1 MKKRRMSKIGLRISL
16 AIFVVELF
24 VFITLFVFI
33 SNGTSATTEESAV
46 NNMKV
51 VALDRSEIIKN
62 YVQTAESSLSG
73 YLKAGQIYDMLK
85 DTSDAAAQAKAQKYT
100 EEYGKDLSNLE
111 GIYAS
116 TWGTEILAHTNAKV
130 VGQVTRPDEA
140 KRKQLHDAMLAV
152 EGVYN
157 TGIIISPAS
166 GEQIISMYQAVKDE
180 NGNPIGLGGI
190 GIFTSGLVEK
200 LNSLPLEGMEH
211 AQYYLVNM
219 ATGEYIFHPD
229 TEKITTFA
237 EEKFVA
243 DIINK
248 VKNEGKGYDSLRYV
262 EGEKEYIAAYN
273 SISDHDWVF
282 IVADATDEVFFD
294 VAAMK
299 NNMSLLFLIFIMG
312 LSVLA
317 YTIIAVSIRP
327 ISNIED
333 TIVELGQLKLDAAEN
348 VKQYTKRK
356 DEVGHIAVAVE
367 SLCNALKNASGDVAR
382 ILGEMANENFSVDVE
397 QNKKYY
403 FGDFEVIAEKL
414 HVIKTN
420 LVNVMEEIY
429 MAADQVDAGSVQ
441 VASGAQLLSQG
452 ALEQSAAI
460 DEIVYNIRDIEDKV
474 RNNSNNCADASELM
488 EKTAGYLADVD
499 DKMQRLTGAMSN
511 IDEASG
517 KIKNIIKTIEDI
529 AFQTNILALNAAVEA
544 ARAGEA
550 GKGFAVVADEVRN
563 LAAKSAEAVN
573 MTAELVNRSV
583 EAVQE
588 GTEIT
593 EQTAVAMNALE
604 DSANAVKGIVDQIA
618 SASAGQAEMV
628 SRVNGD
634 IVQISNVIQSN
645 SATAQQSAAS
655 SEELSGQS
663 GMLKALI
670 SRFRLR

>member
-24 VFITLFVFI
+24 VFIMLFSFI
-33 SNGTSATTEESAV
+33 SNGTSSTTEESAV

-73 YLKAGQIYDMLK
+73 YLKASQIYDLLE
-85 DTSDAAAQAKAQKYT
+85 DTSDAAAKAKAQKYT
-100 EEYGKDLSNLE
+100 EEYSKDLSNLE

-116 TWGTEILAHTNAKV
+116 TWGTEILVHTNVKV
-130 VGQVTRPDEA
+130 SGQVTRPDEA

-152 EGVYN
+152 DGVYN

-190 GIFTSGLVEK
+190 GIFTSGLVTK
-200 LNSLPLEGMEH
+200 LNELPLEGMEH

-229 TEKITTFA
+229 TEKITTIA
-237 EEKFVA
+237 EEQFVA

-248 VKNEGKGYDSLRYV
+248 VKNEGKDYDSLRYV

-273 SISDHDWVF
+273 SITDHDWVF
-282 IVADATDEVFFD
+282 IVADETDEVFSD
-294 VAAMK
+294 VASMK

-312 LSVLA
+312 LSIIA
-317 YTIIAVSIRP
+317 YIIIAVSIRP
-327 ISNIED
+327 ISEIED
-333 TIVELGQLKLDAAEN
+333 TIIELGQLKLDAAKN
-348 VKQYTKRK
+348 VKKYVKRK
-356 DEVGHIAVAVE
+356 DEVGHIATAVE
-367 SLCNALKNASGDVAR
+367 SLCTTLKNASDDVAR

-403 FGDFEVIAEKL
+403 IGDFEVISEKL
-414 HVIKTN
+414 QVIKNN
-420 LVNVMEEIY
+420 LVTVMEEIY

-452 ALEQSAAI
+452 AMEQSAAI

-474 RNNSNNCADASELM
+474 RNNSDNCADASSLM
-488 EKTAGYLADVD
+488 EKTAGYLADVN
-499 DKMQRLTGAMSN
+499 DKMQRLTGAMGN

-573 MTAELVNRSV
+573 LTAELVNRSV
-583 EAVQE
+583 DAVQE

-604 DSANAVKGIVDQIA
+604 ESAGAVQHIVDEIA

>member
-16 AIFVVELF
+16 AIFAAELF
-24 VFITLFVFI
+24 VFIMLFTFI
-33 SNGTSATTEESAV
+33 SNGTTDTTEESAV

-73 YLKAGQIYDMLK
+73 YLKAGQIYDMLVN
-85 DTSDAAAQAKAQKYT
+85 TSDAAAKAKAQKYT
-100 EEYGKDLSNLE
+100 EDYGKDLSNLE

-116 TWGTEILAHTNAKV
+116 TWGTEILVHTNPKV
-130 VGQVTRPDEA
+130 AGQVTRPDEA

-152 EGVYN
+152 DGVYN

-190 GIFTSGLVEK
+190 GIFTSGLVAK
-200 LNSLPLEGMEH
+200 LNELPIEGVKN

-229 TEKITTFA
+229 TEKITTIA
-237 EEKFVA
+237 EEQFVK

-248 VKNEGKGYDSLRYV
+248 VKNEANGYDSLRYT

-282 IVADATDEVFFD
+282 ILTDETDEVFAD

-312 LSVLA
+312 LSLLA

-327 ISNIED
+327 ISKIED
-333 TIVELGQLKLDAAEN
+333 TIIELGQLKLDAAEN
-348 VKQYTKRK
+348 IKQYTKRK

-367 SLCNALKNASGDVAR
+367 ALCNALKNASGDVAR

-420 LVNVMEEIY
+420 LVTVMEEIY

-452 ALEQSAAI
+452 AIEQSAAI

-474 RNNSNNCADASELM
+474 RNNSDNCADASSLM
-488 EKTAGYLADVD
+488 EKTAGYLADVN
-499 DKMQRLTGAMSN
+499 DKMQRLTGAMGN

-583 EAVQE
+583 DAVQE

-604 DSANAVKGIVDQIA
+604 DSANTVKGIVDQIA

-628 SRVNGD
+628 SRVNTD

-655 SEELSGQS
+655 SEELSGQA
-663 GMLKALI
+663 GMLKSLI

>member
-1 MKKRRMSKIGLRISL
+1 MRKRRMSKIGLRISL

-24 VFITLFVFI
+24 VFIMLFSFI
-33 SNGTSATTEESAV
+33 SNGTSSTTEESAV

-73 YLKAGQIYDMLK
+73 YLKAGQIYDMLE
-85 DTSDAAAQAKAQKYT
+85 DTSDAAAKAKAQKYT

-116 TWGTEILAHTNAKV
+116 TWGTEILVHTNPKV
-130 VGQVTRPDEA
+130 AGQVTRPDEA

-152 EGVYN
+152 DGVYN

-200 LNSLPLEGMEH
+200 LNELPLEGMKH

-229 TEKITTFA
+229 AEKIATIA
-237 EEKFVA
+237 EEQFVK
-243 DIINK
+243 DIIDR
-248 VKNEGKGYDSLRYV
+248 VKNKAKGYDSLRYT

-282 IVADATDEVFFD
+282 ILTDATDEVFAD
-294 VAAMK
+294 VATMK
-299 NNMSLLFLIFIMG
+299 NNMSFLFLIFIMG

-327 ISNIED
+327 ISKIED
-333 TIVELGQLKLDAAEN
+333 TIVELGRLNLDAAKNIE
-348 VKQYTKRK
+348 QYTKRK

-367 SLCNALKNASGDVAR
+367 SLCGTLKNASDDVAR

-397 QNKKYY
+397 QNKQYY
-403 FGDFEVIAEKL
+403 IGDFAVIAEKL
-414 HVIKTN
+414 HVIKNN
-420 LVNVMEEIY
+420 LVTVMEEIY

-452 ALEQSAAI
+452 AMEQSAAI

-499 DKMQRLTGAMSN
+499 EKMQRLTEAMGN

-573 MTAELVNRSV
+573 LTAELVNRSV

-593 EQTAVAMNALE
+593 EQTAVAMNALG
-604 DSANAVKGIVDQIA
+604 DSANTVKGIVDQIA
-618 SASAGQAEMV
+618 LASGGQAEMV
-628 SRVNGD
+628 SRVNSD
-634 IVQISNVIQSN
+634 VVQISNVIQSN
-645 SATAQQSAAS
+645 SSTAQQSAAS
-655 SEELSGQS
+655 SEELSGQA

>member
-1 MKKRRMSKIGLRISL
+1 MRKRRMSKIGLRISL

-24 VFITLFVFI
+24 VFIMLFSFI
-33 SNGTSATTEESAV
+33 SNGTSSTTEESAV

-73 YLKAGQIYDMLK
+73 YLKAGQIYDMLE
-85 DTSDAAAQAKAQKYT
+85 DTSDVAAKAKAQKYT

-116 TWGTEILAHTNAKV
+116 TWETEILVHTNPKV
-130 VGQVTRPDEA
+130 AGQVTRPDEA

-152 EGVYN
+152 DGVYN

-200 LNSLPLEGMEH
+200 LNELPLEGMKH

-229 TEKITTFA
+229 SEKIATIA
-237 EEKFVA
+237 EEQFVK
-243 DIINK
+243 DIIDR
-248 VKNEGKGYDSLRYV
+248 VKNKAKGYDSLRYT

-273 SISDHDWVF
+273 SISDQDWVF
-282 IVADATDEVFFD
+282 ILTDATDEVFAD

-299 NNMSLLFLIFIMG
+299 NNMSFLFLIFIMG

-327 ISNIED
+327 ISKIED
-333 TIVELGQLKLDAAEN
+333 TIVELGRLNLDAAKNIE
-348 VKQYTKRK
+348 QYTKRK

-367 SLCNALKNASGDVAR
+367 SLCGTLKNASDDVAR

-397 QNKKYY
+397 QNKQYY
-403 FGDFEVIAEKL
+403 IGDFAVIAEKL
-414 HVIKTN
+414 HVIKNN
-420 LVNVMEEIY
+420 LVTVMEEIY

-452 ALEQSAAI
+452 AMEQSAAI
-460 DEIVYNIRDIEDKV
+460 DEIVYNIRDIEEKV

-488 EKTAGYLADVD
+488 KKTAGYLADVD
-499 DKMQRLTGAMSN
+499 EKMQRLTGAMGN

-573 MTAELVNRSV
+573 LTAELVNRSV

-593 EQTAVAMNALE
+593 EQTAVAMNALG
-604 DSANAVKGIVDQIA
+604 DSANTVKGIVDQIA
-618 SASAGQAEMV
+618 LASGGQAEMV
-628 SRVNGD
+628 SRVNSD

-645 SATAQQSAAS
+645 SSTAQQSAAS
-655 SEELSGQS
+655 SEELSGQA

>member
-1 MKKRRMSKIGLRISL
+1 MKKRRMSKIGLRISI
-16 AIFVVELF
+16 AIFVAELF
-24 VFITLFVFI
+24 VFIMLFNFI
-33 SNGTSATTEESAV
+33 SNGIGSSTEETAV

-51 VALDRSEIIKN
+51 VTLDRSEIIKN
-62 YVQTAESSLSG
+62 YVQTAEASLSG
-73 YLKAGQIYDMLK
+73 YLKAGQIYDMLE
-85 DTSDAAAQAKAQKYT
+85 DLSDAEAQATAQKYT
-100 EEYGKDLSNLE
+100 ESYGKDLSNLE

-116 TWGTEILAHTNAKV
+116 TWGTEILVHTNPKV
-130 VGQVTRPDEA
+130 VGQVTRPDETR
-140 KRKQLHDAMLAV
+140 RKELHDAMLAAD
-152 EGVYN
+152 GVYN

-190 GIFTSGLVEK
+190 GIFTSGLVAK
-200 LNSLPLEGMEH
+200 LNELPIEGMKH

-219 ATGEYIFHPD
+219 ASGEYIFHPD
-229 TEKITTFA
+229 TEKITTVA
-237 EEKFVA
+237 EEQFVK
-243 DIINK
+243 DIIGK
-248 VKNEGKGYDSLRYV
+248 VKNEAKTYDSLRYV
-262 EGEKEYIAAYN
+262 EGDKEYIAAYN

-282 IVADATDEVFFD
+282 ILADETDEVF
-294 VAAMK
+294 ASIAETK

-312 LSVLA
+312 LSLLA

-327 ISNIED
+327 ITKIED
-333 TIVELGQLKLDAAEN
+333 TIAELGQLKLDAAEN
-348 VKQYTKRK
+348 VKQYTKRR

-367 SLCNALKNASGDVAR
+367 SLCNTLKNASDDVAR
-382 ILGEMANENFSVDVE
+382 ILSEMANENFSVDVE

-403 FGDFEVIAEKL
+403 IGDFAVISEKL
-414 HVIKTN
+414 QVIKTN
-420 LVNVMEEIY
+420 LVTVMEEIY

-452 ALEQSAAI
+452 AIEQNAAI

-474 RNNSNNCADASELM
+474 RNNSNNCADASGLM
-488 EKTAGYLADVD
+488 EKTAGYLADVN
-499 DKMQRLTGAMSN
+499 DKMQRLTGAMGN

-573 MTAELVNRSV
+573 LTAELVNHSV
-583 EAVQE
+583 DAVQE
-588 GTEIT
+588 GMEIT
-593 EQTAVAMNALE
+593 GQTAVAMNALE
-604 DSANAVKGIVDQIA
+604 DSANSVKGIVDQIA

-628 SRVNGD
+628 GRVNSD

-655 SEELSGQS
+655 SEELSGQA
-663 GMLKALI
+663 GMLKSLI

>member
-1 MKKRRMSKIGLRISL
+1 MRKRRMSKIGLRISL

-24 VFITLFVFI
+24 VFIMLFSFI
-33 SNGTSATTEESAV
+33 SNGTSSTTEESAV

-73 YLKAGQIYDMLK
+73 YLKAGQIYDMLE
-85 DTSDAAAQAKAQKYT
+85 DTSDATAKAKAQKYT

-116 TWGTEILAHTNAKV
+116 TWETEILVHTNPKV
-130 VGQVTRPDEA
+130 AGQVTRPDET

-152 EGVYN
+152 DGVYN

-190 GIFTSGLVEK
+190 GIFTSGLVQK
-200 LNSLPLEGMEH
+200 LNELPLEGMEQ

-219 ATGEYIFHPD
+219 ATDEYIFHPE
-229 TEKITTFA
+229 TEKIATIA
-237 EEKFVA
+237 EEQFVK

-248 VKNEGKGYDSLRYV
+248 VKNEAKGYDSLRYT

-282 IVADATDEVFFD
+282 ILTDATDEVFAD
-294 VAAMK
+294 VATMK
-299 NNMSLLFLIFIMG
+299 NNMSFLFLIFIMG

-327 ISNIED
+327 ISEIED
-333 TIVELGQLKLDAAEN
+333 TIVELGQLKLDAAKN
-348 VKQYTKRK
+348 VKKYVKRR
-356 DEVGHIAVAVE
+356 DEVGHIATAVE
-367 SLCNALKNASGDVAR
+367 SLCNTLKNASDDVAR

-403 FGDFEVIAEKL
+403 IGDFEVISEKL
-414 HVIKTN
+414 QVIKNN
-420 LVNVMEEIY
+420 LVTVMEEIY

-452 ALEQSAAI
+452 AMEQSAAI

-488 EKTAGYLADVD
+488 EKTAGYLAEVN
-499 DKMQRLTGAMSN
+499 DKMQRLTGAMGN

-573 MTAELVNRSV
+573 LTAELVNRSV

-593 EQTAVAMNALE
+593 EQTAVAMSALE
-604 DSANAVKGIVDQIA
+604 ESAGAVQHIVDEIA
-618 SASAGQAEMV
+618 SASGGQAEMV
-628 SRVNGD
+628 SRVNSD
-634 IVQISNVIQSN
+634 VVQISNVIQSN

-655 SEELSGQS
+655 SEELSGQA

>member
-16 AIFVVELF
+16 AIFVAELF
-24 VFITLFVFI
+24 VFIMLFTFI
-33 SNGTSATTEESAV
+33 SNGTSSTTEESAV

-73 YLKAGQIYDMLK
+73 YLKAGQIYDLLE
-85 DTSDAAAQAKAQKYT
+85 DTSNVAAKEEAQKYT
-100 EEYGKDLSNLE
+100 EKYSKDLSNLE

-116 TWGTEILAHTNAKV
+116 TWGTEILVHTNAKV
-130 VGQVTRPDEA
+130 SGQVTRPDEA

-152 EGVYN
+152 DGVYN

-190 GIFTSGLVEK
+190 GIFTSGLVAK
-200 LNSLPLEGMEH
+200 LNELPIEGVKN

-229 TEKITTFA
+229 TEKITTIA
-237 EEKFVA
+237 EEQFVK

-248 VKNEGKGYDSLRYV
+248 VKNEAKEYDSLRYT

-282 IVADATDEVFFD
+282 ILTDETDEVFAD
-294 VAAMK
+294 VASMK

-327 ISNIED
+327 ISKVED
-333 TIVELGQLKLDAAEN
+333 TIIELGQLKLDAAEN
-348 VKQYTKRK
+348 IKQYTKRK
-356 DEVGHIAVAVE
+356 DEVGHIATAVE
-367 SLCNALKNASGDVAR
+367 ALCNALKNASGDVAR

-420 LVNVMEEIY
+420 LVTVMEEIY

-452 ALEQSAAI
+452 AMEQSAAI
-460 DEIVYNIRDIEDKV
+460 DEIVYNIKDIEDKV
-474 RNNSNNCADASELM
+474 RNNSNNCADASSLM
-488 EKTAGYLADVD
+488 EKTAGYLADVN
-499 DKMQRLTGAMSN
+499 DKMQRLTGAMGN

-573 MTAELVNRSV
+573 LTAELVNRSV
-583 EAVQE
+583 DAVQE

-604 DSANAVKGIVDQIA
+604 ESAGAVQHIVDEIA

>member
-1 MKKRRMSKIGLRISL
+1 
-16 AIFVVELF
+16 
-24 VFITLFVFI
+24 
-33 SNGTSATTEESAV
+33 
-46 NNMKV
+46 
-51 VALDRSEIIKN
+51 
-62 YVQTAESSLSG
+62 
-73 YLKAGQIYDMLK
+73 
-85 DTSDAAAQAKAQKYT
+85 
-100 EEYGKDLSNLE
+100 
-111 GIYAS
+111 
-116 TWGTEILAHTNAKV
+116 
-130 VGQVTRPDEA
+130 
-140 KRKQLHDAMLAV
+140 
-152 EGVYN
+152 
-157 TGIIISPAS
+157 
-166 GEQIISMYQAVKDE
+166 
-180 NGNPIGLGGI
+180 
-190 GIFTSGLVEK
+190 
-200 LNSLPLEGMEH
+200 
-211 AQYYLVNM
+211 M

-229 TEKITTFA
+229 TEKITTIA
-237 EEKFVA
+237 EEQFVK

-248 VKNEGKGYDSLRYV
+248 VKNEAKVYDSLRYT

-282 IVADATDEVFFD
+282 ILTDATDEVFAD

-299 NNMSLLFLIFIMG
+299 NNMSFLFLIFIMG

-327 ISNIED
+327 ISEIED
-333 TIVELGQLKLDAAEN
+333 TIIELGQLKLDAAEN
-348 VKQYTKRK
+348 IKRYTKRR

-367 SLCNALKNASGDVAR
+367 SLCDTLKNASDDVAR

-397 QNKKYY
+397 QNKQYY
-403 FGDFEVIAEKL
+403 IGDFEVIAEKL

-420 LVNVMEEIY
+420 LVTVMEEIY

-452 ALEQSAAI
+452 AIEQSAAI

-474 RNNSNNCADASELM
+474 RNNSDNCADASSLM
-488 EKTAGYLADVD
+488 EKTAGYLADVN

-573 MTAELVNRSV
+573 LTAELVNRSV
-583 EAVQE
+583 DAVQE

-604 DSANAVKGIVDQIA
+604 DSANTVKGIVDQIA

>member
-24 VFITLFVFI
+24 VFIMLFSFI

-51 VALDRSEIIKN
+51 IALDRSEIIKN

-73 YLKAGQIYDMLK
+73 YLKAGQIYDMLENL
-85 DTSDAAAQAKAQKYT
+85 SDAEAKAEAQKYT
-100 EEYGKDLSNLE
+100 ESFGEDLLNLE

-116 TWGTEILAHTNAKV
+116 TWGTEILVHTNPKV
-130 VGQVTRPDEA
+130 VGQVTRPDET
-140 KRKQLHDAMLAV
+140 KRKELHDAMLAAD
-152 EGVYN
+152 GVYN

-166 GEQIISMYQAVKDE
+166 GEQIISMYQAVLDE

-190 GIFTSGLVEK
+190 GIFTSGLVAK
-200 LNSLPLEGMEH
+200 LNELPIEGMKN

-229 TEKITTFA
+229 TEKITTVA
-237 EEKFVA
+237 EEKFVT

-248 VKNEGKGYDSLRYV
+248 VKNEAKEYDSLRYV

-282 IVADATDEVFFD
+282 ILTDETDEVFAN
-294 VAAMK
+294 VANMK
-299 NNMSLLFLIFIMG
+299 NNMSFLFLIFIMG
-312 LSVLA
+312 LSLLA

-327 ISNIED
+327 ISEIED
-333 TIVELGQLKLDAAEN
+333 TIIELGQLKLDAAKN
-348 VKQYTKRK
+348 VTKYVKRR

-367 SLCNALKNASGDVAR
+367 SLCNTLKNASDDVAR

-397 QNKKYY
+397 KNKKYY
-403 FGDFEVIAEKL
+403 IGDFEVIFEKL
-414 HVIKTN
+414 QVIKNN
-420 LVNVMEEIY
+420 LVTVMEEIY

-452 ALEQSAAI
+452 AIEQSAAI

-474 RNNSNNCADASELM
+474 RNNSDNCADASSLM
-488 EKTAGYLADVD
+488 EKTAGYLADVN
-499 DKMQRLTGAMSN
+499 DKMQRLTGAMGN

-583 EAVQE
+583 DAVQE

-604 DSANAVKGIVDQIA
+604 DSANTVKGIVDQIA

-628 SRVNGD
+628 SRVNTD